1 MTRATHV
8 HFALLLCSLLALS
21 PLRSDAQIRGSELA
35 TLAQTIDGTRIVID
49 YSRPRARGR
58 DPLFGTRAVQWGE
71 VWTPGA
77 NYATTLEV
85 SRNVK
90 LNGHPVPKGKYSMWM
105 VVRKG
110 ADWTVVL
117 DPRVRLFHMAHPDS
131 TAAQIRFAA
140 RPDTVPFTEVLTFS
154 MPALRADGGTIV
166 MDWERVRVPIDVQV
180 EPSLVTTL
188 SAADAVP
195 YLGRYQW
202 ADVDSTG
209 KSIREYVFTVTHE
222 DGTLKG
228 RYDPEE
234 PYFKKFALIRIA
246 PDWFVPGIYDRRG
259 AIYEVLKPDLVYEF
273 TRAGARATSIVMR
286 DDADRVQARA
296 TRIP

>member
-1 MTRATHV
+1 MTRATRAIL
-8 HFALLLCSLLALS
+8 ALLLLL
-21 PLRSDAQIRGSELA
+21 PLPAGAQIRGSELA
-35 TLAQTIDGTRIVID
+35 SLSQTIDGTRLVVE

-58 DPLFGTRAVQWGE
+58 DTLFGTRAVHWGE

-77 NYATTLEV
+77 NWATTLDV

-90 LNGHPVPKGKYSMWM
+90 LNGQPVPKGKYSVWM

-110 ADWTVVL
+110 ADWTVIL
-117 DPRVRLFHMAHPDS
+117 EPKPRIFHMDPPDS
-131 TAAQIRFAA
+131 SAAQIRFSAH
-140 RPDTVPFTEVLTFS
+140 PEPVPFTEVLTWS
-154 MPALRADGGTIV
+154 MPALRADGGTLV
-166 MDWERVRVPIDVQV
+166 MQWERLRVPIDVEV

-188 SAADAVP
+188 PAAEAAP
-195 YLGRYQW
+195 YLGRYRW
-202 ADVDSTG
+202 TDVDSTG
-209 KSIREYVFTVTHE
+209 KPQKEYEFIVTHE

-246 PDWFVPGIYDRRG
+246 PDWFVPGLYDKQG
-259 AIYEVLKPDLVYEF
+259 KIYEVLKPDLVFEF
-273 TRAGARATSIVMR
+273 TRAGNRVTGLVMR
-286 DDADRVQARA
+286 DEDDRVDSRA